1 MVVKYVNSIEAID
14 PIATLRTL
22 FKAGSTIIT
31 AVLGL
36 IFTPYVL
43 IEAKKLVGIF
53 IVYVHFLCQRKNRTY
68 S

>member
-1 MVVKYVNSIEAID
+1 MLNSIEAID
-14 PIATLRTL
+14 PIATLGTI

-43 IEAKKLVGIF
+43 IEAKKLVSIF
-53 IVYVHFLCQRKNRTY
+53 DRLMFAFYVKRKNRTY